1 MALKD
6 MSLSAEGG
14 YVEMG
19 QDVLEFPRFFMT
31 LFSDRRLLGTHGDLT
46 FTLS

>member
-1 MALKD
+1 MEARGPGLYTQDHWMSRHQPRGSSQELGVALED

-19 QDVLEFPRFFMT
+19 QDV
-31 LFSDRRLLGTHGDLT
+31 
-46 FTLS
+46 